1 MENYYWEFQQSQ
13 LISKWL
19 LEQFCSG
26 VLVDYF
32 IKSKTKEQLVAS
44 ELLPEQSALDK
55 TLEEI
60 VQKNDTDKE

>member
-1 MENYYWEFQQSQ
+1 M
-13 LISKWL
+13 
-19 LEQFCSG
+19 
-26 VLVDYF
+26 DYF